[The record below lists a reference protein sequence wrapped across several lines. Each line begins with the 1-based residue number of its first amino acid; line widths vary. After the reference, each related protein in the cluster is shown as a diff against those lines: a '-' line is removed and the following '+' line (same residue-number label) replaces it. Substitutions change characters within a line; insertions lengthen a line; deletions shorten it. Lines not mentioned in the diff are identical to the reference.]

1 LESTT
6 SNILIVDDDP
16 KILEM
21 LGAFLEQ
28 EGYRV
33 CSASTGEEAAALPGL
48 GEVNLALIDLRL
60 PGQVDGHA
68 LVRDFNQ
75 RFPRMMKI
83 IMSGM
88 GDLDDAIAGI
98 DEHIFAYLKKPFPSL
113 REVRIIVQRALEQG
127 QLERENIAYHERLA
141 KLNREL
147 EKTVDERS
155 AEAIRYRDT
164 VSYLFRISSSIAT
177 LDTVDRMLE
186 SICQA
191 LVDAGLFKR
200 AVLLTADEGFLIN
213 FVGGAA
219 AEESREALTRELSAL
234 RGTPLRPYEFQ
245 TAARVIGGALYVP
258 RQPQSEMSTGTDAD
272 AWRPGD
278 RLFFPFRR
286 RDGRVFGFLSVSEPR
301 DGRVP
306 GEETIQMLHLLLSHA
321 ALHIESHEM
330 KQQLMQHASTLERRI
345 LERTQELE
353 ESQEKFSRLVNCT
366 SDIVYIAGEKG
377 TVVYLNEAFRKTL
390 GYDRE
395 DYVGRPLVSL
405 FRELCTDNPLN
416 RRARNSAESPEEA
429 EGLMTVELVTRDGD
443 KVLFE
448 INRTPIYHAGR
459 FRGSQGIARDVT
471 ERRALL
477 QRLVNAERL
486 AATGRLA
493 TGVAHEIN
501 NPLQAITSHLS
512 VVNSKVGAE
521 SLARPN
527 LNMIHEG
534 IDRIRDIVRQMLD
547 VHRPSLRQRTPTD
560 LNRVLEE
567 VFALTES
574 QMEKAG
580 VTVKTELAGDLPSVE
595 GDPQEFYQVF
605 LNLVLNAQEAMPNGG
620 TLTTRTFASGTSV
633 VCEIADSGV
642 GIPAEHLETIF
653 EPFFTYRAS
662 GDGTGLGLY
671 LVRNIIQKYDG
682 SIEAESRVGVGTTFR
697 IKFPIAPAS
706 S

>member
-1 LESTT
+1 
-6 SNILIVDDDP
+6 
-16 KILEM
+16 M

-33 CSASTGEEAAALPGL
+33 CSASTGEEAAALPRL
-48 GEVNLALIDLRL
+48 GEVSLALIDLRL
-60 PGQVDGHA
+60 PGRVDGHA

-75 RFPRMMKI
+75 RFPRMTKI

-113 REVRIIVQRALEQG
+113 REVRVLVQRALEQG
-127 QLERENIAYHERLA
+127 RLERDNVAYHERLE

-155 AEAIRYRDT
+155 AEALRYRDT
-164 VSYLFRISSSIAT
+164 LSYLFRISSSIAT

-186 SICQA
+186 FICQA

-213 FVGGAA
+213 FVGGAT
-219 AEESREALTRELSAL
+219 AEESKEVLTRELSAL
-234 RGTPLRPYEFQ
+234 RGTPLRPYEFH
-245 TAARVIGGALYVP
+245 TAARMIGGALYVP
-258 RQPQSEMSTGTDAD
+258 RQPPTEESAGADAD

-345 LERTQELE
+345 LERTQE
-353 ESQEKFSRLVNCT
+353 FSRLVNCT
-366 SDIVYIAGEKG
+366 SDIVYIADEKG

-443 KVLFE
+443 KVLLE

-512 VVNSKVGAE
+512 VVNSKVGVE
-521 SLARPN
+521 SAARPN

-567 VFALTES
+567 VLALTES

-580 VTVKTELAGDLPSVE
+580 VTVKTELAKDLPSVE

-605 LNLVLNAQEAMPNGG
+605 LNLVLNAQEAMPDGG
-620 TLTTRTFASGTSV
+620 ALTTRTFASSTKV
-633 VCEIADSGV
+633 VCEISDSGV

-697 IKFPIAPAS
+697 IKFPIAPATS
-706 S
+706 